1 MDRRLFLAT
10 FAAFGWT
17 TVLTTASA
25 QSVHSHQHTF
35 RDADK
40 WSKVFDDPKRDSW
53 QKPHEVIQAL
63 RLRPDAIVADIGA
76 GTGYFSARLALMVP
90 KGRVYAVD
98 TEADM
103 LKHLGQRAKRD
114 KLTNLVP
121 VAANP
126 DDPKLPQKAD
136 LALFVDVYH
145 HIENR
150 EPYFR
155 KLGASLKEAGRVAV
169 IDFKLDSPEGPP
181 KEARIA
187 PEQVKAELTAAGY
200 ELIEEHGF
208 LPYQY
213 FLTFRR
219 GRSQ

>member
-1 MDRRLFLAT
+1 MDRRLFLVT
-10 FAAFGWT
+10 LAAFGWT
-17 TVLTTASA
+17 TVLPTASA
-25 QSVHSHQHTF
+25 QSVHTHEHTF
-35 RDADK
+35 QDAHK
-40 WSKVFDDPKRDSW
+40 WSRIFDDPKRDSW
-53 QKPHEVIQAL
+53 QKPHEVLQAL
-63 RLRPDAIVADIGA
+63 RLAPDAVVADIGA
-76 GTGYFSARLALMVP
+76 GTGYFSVRLAHMVP

-103 LKHLGQRAKRD
+103 VKHLAERGKRD

-121 VAANP
+121 VTARP

-150 EPYFR
+150 EQYFR
-155 KLGASLKEAGRVAV
+155 KLVDSLKQPGRLAV

-181 KEARIA
+181 KAVRIP
-187 PEQVKAELTAAGY
+187 PEQVKAELKAAGY
-200 ELIEEHGF
+200 DLVEEHGF

-213 FLTFRR
+213 FLIFKR
-219 GRSQ
+219 GAIR